1 MPLKRRTG
9 GGEINLP
16 CSVAGVHYILSLY
29 REKTLHIDVAAFGKK
44 CYTYYGMIFTVN
56 TLE

>member
-1 MPLKRRTG
+1 MPLKRRT
-9 GGEINLP
+9 GEINLP